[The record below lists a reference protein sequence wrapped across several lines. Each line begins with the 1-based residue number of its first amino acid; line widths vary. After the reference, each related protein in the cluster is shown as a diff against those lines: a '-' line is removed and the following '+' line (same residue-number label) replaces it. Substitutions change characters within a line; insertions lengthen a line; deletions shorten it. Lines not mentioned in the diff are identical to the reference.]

1 MSIHPSFHIFD
12 IKEFDLLIG
21 SPLEKLLKEGHTRKL
36 DVCLGK
42 TIKVPLHF
50 SHSID
55 TKTEPSLEPDTM
67 EEVNEASLE
76 HFVESNQ
83 EDVTKFFI
91 EEEEKILQNLSP
103 SMKPRNPRDLP

>member
-1 MSIHPSFHIFD
+1 
-12 IKEFDLLIG
+12 
-21 SPLEKLLKEGHTRKL
+21 
-36 DVCLGK
+36 
-42 TIKVPLHF
+42 
-50 SHSID
+50 
-55 TKTEPSLEPDTM
+55 M

-83 EDVTKFFI
+83 ADVTKFFI